1 MLRLVPLLVA
11 LLFWSFNI
19 EALQAQSPETLTGSV
34 INGTQG
40 GAVPDGLEI
49 TLNYLNSTGDA
60 VATRADVFQGKFI
73 FRGIPNRVSSAYQL
87 TVQYKGIDY
96 SLEVSGSQ
104 TAHPLLITVYETA
117 GDVSV
122 FSILDGTLV
131 ITPGEKAGD
140 ALEVL
145 AVMQLEN
152 RSDRTFVTSLERG
165 NPMNLLRFSLPANA
179 YDLSVQAFLEGGH
192 IVQVDRGFALTAP
205 VPPGKH
211 DLLFAYHAPYEG
223 GNWAF
228 QQNFPFGAEVFRVMV
243 AEGLGTLSAPLL
255 KEQDTVKVGSIRY
268 QVLHA
273 RDIVRGDRVSLDLG
287 DLPRPPAWQR
297 LNETLSKGTH
307 QRSALL
313 ILVTFGLLILLGLAL
328 FRRRAIISI
337 ASPNLN
343 MASKAI
349 TDDRMKI
356 LRAIAHLDQVRD
368 NGGIQE
374 ERYRNSRK
382 DLMDRLE
389 ESES

>member
-1 MLRLVPLLVA
+1 
-11 LLFWSFNI
+11 
-19 EALQAQSPETLTGSV
+19 
-34 INGTQG
+34 
-40 GAVPDGLEI
+40 
-49 TLNYLNSTGDA
+49 
-60 VATRADVFQGKFI
+60 
-73 FRGIPNRVSSAYQL
+73 
-87 TVQYKGIDY
+87 
-96 SLEVSGSQ
+96 
-104 TAHPLLITVYETA
+104 
-117 GDVSV
+117 
-122 FSILDGTLV
+122 
-131 ITPGEKAGD
+131 
-140 ALEVL
+140 
-145 AVMQLEN
+145 
-152 RSDRTFVTSLERG
+152 
-165 NPMNLLRFSLPANA
+165 
-179 YDLSVQAFLEGGH
+179 
-192 IVQVDRGFALTAP
+192 
-205 VPPGKH
+205 
-211 DLLFAYHAPYEG
+211 
-223 GNWAF
+223 
-228 QQNFPFGAEVFRVMV
+228 MV

-328 FRRRAIISI
+328 FRIRAIISI